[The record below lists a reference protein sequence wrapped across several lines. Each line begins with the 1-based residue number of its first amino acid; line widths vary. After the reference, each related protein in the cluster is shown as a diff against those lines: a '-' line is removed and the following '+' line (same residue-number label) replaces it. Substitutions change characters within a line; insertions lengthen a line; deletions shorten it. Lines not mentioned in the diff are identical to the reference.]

1 MRLSSIF
8 LFLVFISIGVFSQNK
23 ETLKK
28 QKKNLE
34 QEIKYTSSLLD
45 KTKKNKKSSLVYIDY
60 LDKKINSQE
69 RLIQILNIESS
80 LLQKQII
87 RVKNKII
94 EGEELIKNRESE
106 VVALKKEYGEMIY
119 ALQKNKSNR
128 NNLMFIISSETF
140 NQAYKRVLYL
150 RQYSR
155 SRKVQALQIHKTQDS
170 LAANKERLLYEQ
182 ELIKNKKNENILLIS
197 TKQEKLSTI
206 VDSKQEKKKAVSKLQ
221 KSEKIFRD
229 KIQKQQKEASMLEKK
244 IKQIIE
250 EEIRRAREKLQKDKN
265 SNNIL
270 LTPEAKILSDK
281 FSANKGSLPWPLEQ
295 GLVVKLYGKQKHPV
309 FGNIETFNNGIN
321 IATNKNVIIR
331 SVFDGKISR
340 IFFIKGKGKAVLINH
355 GEYFTVYSGL
365 EDVNVKLGDE
375 ILAKEKIGTILT
387 DESEERTELHFEI
400 WKGYE
405 KQDPSIW
412 LFEAD

>member
-1 MRLSSIF
+1 M
-8 LFLVFISIGVFSQNK
+8 
-23 ETLKK
+23 
-28 QKKNLE
+28 
-34 QEIKYTSSLLD
+34 
-45 KTKKNKKSSLVYIDY
+45 
-60 LDKKINSQE
+60 
-69 RLIQILNIESS
+69 
-80 LLQKQII
+80 
-87 RVKNKII
+87 
-94 EGEELIKNRESE
+94 
-106 VVALKKEYGEMIY
+106 
-119 ALQKNKSNR
+119 
-128 NNLMFIISSETF
+128 
-140 NQAYKRVLYL
+140 
-150 RQYSR
+150 
-155 SRKVQALQIHKTQDS
+155 
-170 LAANKERLLYEQ
+170 
-182 ELIKNKKNENILLIS
+182 IS
-197 TKQEKLSTI
+197 TKQEKLTTI

-221 KSEKIFRD
+221 KSEKIFRE
-229 KIQKQQKEASMLEKK
+229 KIKKQQKEASLLEKK

-265 SNNIL
+265 SNNIS

-281 FSANKGSLPWPLEQ
+281 FSVNKGALPWPLEQ

-321 IATNKNVIIR
+321 IATNNNAIIR

-340 IFFIKGKGKAVLINH
+340 IFFIKGEGKAVLINH

-365 EDVNVKLGDE
+365 ENVNVKLGDE